1 MYGTVYT
8 VFILNGGV
16 FITLIYY
23 ILIPPRML
31 VFMIWSNQTPGPD
44 EALHR
49 LRCSARIRGGIPHG
63 LEGRDGGSCPTQLR
77 GSVLLPSTPCY
88 IGSQRGGR
96 IGCRGRE
103 GACGRLRVWRPRP
116 GCALIYIPFLTDY
129 KMRYRL
135 GTFLPDLKYWSKI
148 AALSKTSIYPYE
160 I

>member
-1 MYGTVYT
+1 MLWYNIYLS
-8 VFILNGGV
+8 LNGGV
-16 FITLIYY
+16 FITLIYS
-23 ILIPPRML
+23 ILIPPLML

-77 GSVLLPSTPCY
+77 GSVLLPSTPCC

-96 IGCRGRE
+96 IGCRERE

-116 GCALIYIPFLTDY
+116 GCA
-129 KMRYRL
+129 
-135 GTFLPDLKYWSKI
+135 
-148 AALSKTSIYPYE
+148 
-160 I
+160 

>member
-1 MYGTVYT
+1 MYLYS
-8 VFILNGGV
+8 ILNGGV

-23 ILIPPRML
+23 ILIPPLML

-77 GSVLLPSTPCY
+77 GSVLLPSTPCC

-96 IGCRGRE
+96 IGYNIYNRNQEQQIYQIIQICSTSMQDAGCRMQD
-103 GACGRLRVWRPRP
+103 
-116 GCALIYIPFLTDY
+116 TNT
-129 KMRYRL
+129 RYEL
-135 GTFLPDLKYWSKI
+135 
-148 AALSKTSIYPYE
+148 
-160 I
+160 